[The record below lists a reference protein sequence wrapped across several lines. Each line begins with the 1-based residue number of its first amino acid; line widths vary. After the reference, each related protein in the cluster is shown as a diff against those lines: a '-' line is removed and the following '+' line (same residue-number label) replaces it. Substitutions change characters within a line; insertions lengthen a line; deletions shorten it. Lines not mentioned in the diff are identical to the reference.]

1 MVQERATG
9 AERPSGAE
17 VGSGKKKRRAGRPS
31 GMDVQ
36 EIEWQFDAGDLEVV
50 EEWLEEYDSGSG
62 FSLAPGSTREL
73 TDTYLDTED
82 WRLYRA
88 GYALRVRRKG
98 SNKTS
103 EVTMKS
109 LARAENGAGGQV
121 RRREISER
129 VRNGDGGFP
138 DLSEARGPVGERLR
152 ALVGS
157 HGTRPLFE
165 IRTRRRTFSLRLEV
179 QDDSVESRTDGDG
192 SPGEIVQDASG
203 NVRRSG
209 DGLRLAEIALDA
221 TEIRFDNGEEPARLS
236 RVEVEVEE
244 EIEEEA
250 LAEVS
255 RFVEEMRRS
264 LELEPAT
271 TSKYEAGLF
280 AAGLSPDGD
289 PEFGADGVD
298 ASMSAGEVAFAILR
312 KQFAAMQAHEPGTR
326 LGEDAEE
333 LHDMRV
339 ATRRMRA
346 ALKLFSGA
354 LPQRAG
360 FFRDELKWVAS
371 SLGEVRDLD
380 VQIEQL
386 QALSSEE
393 EEDRETFGGIITAV
407 KNRRVEARER
417 MLEALDS
424 DRYERF
430 VSSFAETLRRGQ
442 EGEEHGEGLANEPIT
457 AVAPDLISRRYKKW
471 RKAGK
476 HLSEESPPEE
486 YHELRKEGK
495 RLRYALE
502 FLTDVYGEKPTGKL
516 VKPLKELQDGLG
528 RHQDLIVAAELL
540 ENVAADARRLP
551 PRTAFAMGS
560 LSERHL
566 QEAAGLRASLP
577 RSKPYRALTKGKEW
591 ERFEKAMEKRRRSV
605 EKARAKKAGKKK

>member
-1 MVQERATG
+1 MVQGRS
-9 AERPSGAE
+9 SGAE
-17 VGSGKKKRRAGRPS
+17 VGSGKKRQSGRPA

-36 EIEWQFDAGDLEVV
+36 EVEWQFDAGDLEVV

-62 FSLAPGSTREL
+62 FSVVPGSTREL

-103 EVTMKS
+103 EITMKS
-109 LARAENGAGGQV
+109 LAPVEEGDGGKV

-129 VRNGDGGFP
+129 AKNGDGGFP

-152 ALVGS
+152 ALAGS
-157 HGTRPLFE
+157 HEMRRLFE
-165 IRTRRRTFSLRLEV
+165 IRTRRRTFNLRLEG
-179 QDDSVESRTDGDG
+179 QDDSVESRTDGAG

-203 NVRRSG
+203 NVRPGGVGFRV
-209 DGLRLAEIALDA
+209 AEISLDA
-221 TEIRFDNGEEPARLS
+221 TEIRLDDGEEPARLS
-236 RVEVEVEE
+236 RVEVEVQEE
-244 EIEEEA
+244 EDPD
-250 LAEVS
+250 EVS
-255 RFVEEMRRS
+255 QFVEEMRRS
-264 LELEPAT
+264 LELEPTAA
-271 TSKYEAGLF
+271 SKYEAGLL

-289 PEFGADGVD
+289 PDLGPEGVD

-312 KQFAAMQAHEPGTR
+312 RQFAIMLAHEPGTR
-326 LGEDAEE
+326 LGEDPEE

-354 LPQRAG
+354 LPEQAG
-360 FFRDELKWVAS
+360 FYRNELKWIAGA
-371 SLGEVRDLD
+371 LGEVRDLD
-380 VQIEQL
+380 VQIEHL
-386 QALSSEE
+386 EELSSEQ
-393 EEDRETFGGIITAV
+393 EEDREAFGEVV
-407 KNRRVEARER
+407 KALEERRAEAREL

-430 VSSFAETLRRGQ
+430 VSSFAGMLRCGP
-442 EGEEHGEGLANEPIT
+442 EVEENGEGLANRPIV
-457 AVAPDLISRRYKKW
+457 AVAPDLVSRRYKKW

-476 HLSEESPPEE
+476 NLSEESPPEE
-486 YHELRKEGK
+486 YHEFRKEGK

-502 FLTDVYGEKPTGKL
+502 FLTDVYGEKPTARL

-540 ENVAADARRLP
+540 ENVATDARRLS

-560 LSERHL
+560 LAERHIH
-566 QEAAGLRASLP
+566 EAAGMRMSLP
-577 RSKPYRALTKGKEW
+577 RSKPYRTLMKGKKW
-591 ERFEKAMEKRRRSV
+591 EGFEKSMEKRRSSV

>member
-1 MVQERATG
+1 MVQERS
-9 AERPSGAE
+9 SGAE
-17 VGSGKKKRRAGRPS
+17 VGSGKKRQSGRPA
-31 GMDVQ
+31 GMDAQ
-36 EIEWQFDAGDLEVV
+36 EVEWQFDAGDLEVV

-62 FSLAPGSTREL
+62 FSVVPGSTREL
-73 TDTYLDTED
+73 TDIYLDTED

-109 LARAENGAGGQV
+109 LVPAEDGDGGKVQ
-121 RRREISER
+121 RREISER
-129 VRNGDGGFP
+129 AKNGDGGFP

-152 ALVGS
+152 ALVSS
-157 HGTRPLFE
+157 HEMRRLFE
-165 IRTRRRTFSLRLEV
+165 IRTRRQTFNLRFEGH
-179 QDDSVESRTDGDG
+179 DDSVESRTDGDG
-192 SPGEIVQDASG
+192 SPEEIVQDASG
-203 NVRRSG
+203 NVRPGGVGFRV
-209 DGLRLAEIALDA
+209 AEISLDT
-221 TEIRFDNGEEPARLS
+221 TEIRLGDGEEPAHLS
-236 RVEVEVEE
+236 RVEVEIQEE
-244 EIEEEA
+244 EDPD
-250 LAEVS
+250 EVS

-264 LELEPAT
+264 LELEPTA
-271 TSKYEAGLF
+271 TSKYEAGLL

-289 PEFGADGVD
+289 PDLGPDGVD

-312 KQFAAMQAHEPGTR
+312 KQFAAMRVHEPGTR

-354 LPQRAG
+354 LPEQAG
-360 FFRDELKWVAS
+360 FYRNELKWVAA

-386 QALSSEE
+386 QAISSEE
-393 EEDRETFGGIITAV
+393 EEDRETFGEIVAALE
-407 KNRRVEARER
+407 KRRAEARES

-430 VSSFAETLRRGQ
+430 VSSFAEALRRGP
-442 EGEEHGEGLANEPIT
+442 EGEGRANEPI
-457 AVAPDLISRRYKKW
+457 AMIAPDLVSRRYKKW

-476 HLSEESPPEE
+476 DLSEESPPEE
-486 YHELRKEGK
+486 YHEFRKEGK
-495 RLRYALE
+495 RLRYTLE
-502 FLTDVYGEKPTGKL
+502 FLTDVYGEKPTARL
-516 VKPLKELQDGLG
+516 VKPLKELQDDLG

-540 ENVAADARRLP
+540 ENVATDARRLSQ
-551 PRTAFAMGS
+551 RTAFAMGS
-560 LSERHL
+560 LAERHIH
-566 QEAAGLRASLP
+566 EAADVRMSLP
-577 RSKPYRALTKGKEW
+577 RSKPYRTLMKGKKW
-591 ERFEKAMEKRRRSV
+591 EGFEKAMEKRRSSV